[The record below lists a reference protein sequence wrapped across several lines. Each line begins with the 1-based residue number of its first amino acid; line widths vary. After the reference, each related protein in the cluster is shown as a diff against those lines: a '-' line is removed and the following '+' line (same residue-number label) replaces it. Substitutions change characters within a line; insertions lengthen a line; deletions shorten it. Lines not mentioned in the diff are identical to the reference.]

1 MKRICLSIIIWSI
14 LIPRIYAQPGLY
26 DYEHLSHWRAV
37 LNTPGGDLAFQMNI
51 NTFVPGI
58 LLNVELINGNEV
70 INLELK
76 KDTLIDGNDTILVSH
91 PNIKSKDTFSF
102 RMAVFNTEIRAKFA
116 DDIKSM
122 NGIWYDHSR
131 PGNYYL
137 PFHAELIPAN
147 EKIYRFIK
155 NPLPAKANISGRY
168 DAVFKDESS
177 TDSTIAIFEQK
188 ENHLTGT
195 FLTTTGDY
203 RFLEGEVSADSF
215 YLSAFD
221 GSHAFLFKGEI
232 HDDGTLS
239 GGYWSGKHYHANF
252 TAMKNENA
260 KLPDPKK
267 LTYLNDGYSKIEFS
281 FPDENGNLISLD
293 DERFKNKVVVIQIT
307 GSWCPNCMDETS
319 YMSEVE
325 EKYKNKDLA
334 IVALSF
340 ERQPDP
346 QNFKINID
354 RLKNHFGID
363 YLYLNAGLPKNAS
376 DALPMLNH
384 VMGFPTT
391 IILNKKHEVTEIYTG
406 FNGPATGQLF
416 LDYQKDF
423 EELVERLMN
432 DQ

>member
-1 MKRICLSIIIWSI
+1 MRKDSIRKANLMLFIFLLCTSG
-14 LIPRIYAQPGLY
+14 YAQVARMIHP
-26 DYEHLSHWRAV
+26 DYRAA
-37 LNTPGGDLAFQMNI
+37 LQTPGGELPFN
-51 NTFVPGI
+51 
-58 LLNVELINGNEV
+58 LNLSLMENDYELYGFEIINGNEV
-70 INLELK
+70 INSDQWDLMVY
-76 KDTLIDGNDTILVSH
+76 DTLINEMIYHQL
-91 PNIKSKDTFSF
+91 DTFHIHF
-102 RMAVFNTEIRAKFA
+102 PVFNTEIVARFSN
-116 DDIKSM
+116 DRSLFS
-122 NGIWYDHSR
+122 GYWVDHSR

-155 NPLPAKANISGRY
+155 NPFPAKANISGRY

-177 TDSTIAIFEQK
+177 SDSTVAIFEQK

-221 GSHAFLFKGEI
+221 GSHAFLFKGKI
-232 HDDGTLS
+232 NDDGSLD

-252 TAMKNENA
+252 TATKNINA

-267 LTYLNDGYSKIEFS
+267 LTYLKPGYDKIEFS
-281 FPDENGNLISLD
+281 FPDENGNLVSLND
-293 DERFKNKVVVIQIT
+293 DRFKNKVVVIQIT

-354 RLKNHFGID
+354 RLKNYFGID

-376 DALPMLNH
+376 DALPMLNR

-391 IILNKKHEVTEIYTG
+391 IILNKKQEVAEIYTG

-423 EELVERLMN
+423 EELIDALLRE
-432 DQ
+432 

>member
-1 MKRICLSIIIWSI
+1 MKKIKLFLLVIIVWTAALLPLS
-14 LIPRIYAQPGLY
+14 AQPGSPFPTNYVSLQALLDSVITY
-26 DYEHLSHWRAV
+26 RAV
-37 LNTPGGDLAFQMNI
+37 LLTPGG
-51 NTFVPGI
+51 
-58 LLNVELINGNEV
+58 ELPFRLQLPAVLFEGKIQGEIINGNEV
-70 INLELK
+70 INVTGKMLN
-76 KDTLIDGNDTILVSH
+76 DTLSLDF
-91 PNIKSKDTFSF
+91 P
-102 RMAVFNTEIRAKFA
+102 VFNTEIVGRYYIGSQTF
-116 DDIKSM
+116 D
-122 NGIWYDHSR
+122 GFWYDHSR
-131 PGNYYL
+131 SGNYGL
-137 PFHAELIPAN
+137 PFYAIAN
-147 EKIYRFIK
+147 ENYRFIQ
-155 NPLPAKANISGRY
+155 NPYTPSINISGRY
-168 DAVFKDESS
+168 DAVFKDETS
-177 TDSTIAIFEQK
+177 TDSTVAILHLDG
-188 ENHLTGT
+188 NHLTGT

-203 RFLEGEVSADSF
+203 RFLEGDVSNNMF

-221 GSHAFLFKGEI
+221 GSHAFLFKGKI
-232 HDDGTLS
+232 NDDGTLI
-239 GGYWSGKHYHANF
+239 GDYWSGKHYHAKF
-252 TAMKNENA
+252 TAVKNENA
-260 KLPDPKK
+260 KLPDPTK
-267 LTYLNDGYSKIEFS
+267 LTYLKEGYSKIEFS
-281 FPDENGNLISLD
+281 FPDENGNLISLE

-376 DALPMLNH
+376 EVLPMLNH

-391 IILNKKHEVTEIYTG
+391 IILNKKHEVAEIYTG

>member
-1 MKRICLSIIIWSI
+1 MKKIKLFLFVIIVWTVALLPLS
-14 LIPRIYAQPGLY
+14 AQPGSTFPTNYVSLRDSVITY
-26 DYEHLSHWRAV
+26 RAV
-37 LNTPGGDLAFQMNI
+37 LLTPGG
-51 NTFVPGI
+51 
-58 LLNVELINGNEV
+58 ELPFSLTIALKNNSIIAEIANGHEV
-70 INLELK
+70 INLSSDNYWFEGHGWLDLK
-76 KDTLIDGNDTILVSH
+76 FPVFNSEIILPWPPDTNKIDGYWRDN
-91 PNIKSKDTFSF
+91 
-102 RMAVFNTEIRAKFA
+102 
-116 DDIKSM
+116 
-122 NGIWYDHSR
+122 SR
-131 PGNYYL
+131 PGNYL
-137 PFHAELIPAN
+137 LDFHAIQN
-147 EKIYRFIK
+147 ENYRFVK

-177 TDSTIAIFEQK
+177 SDSTVAIFEQK

-221 GSHAFLFKGEI
+221 GSHAFLFKGKI
-232 HDDGTLS
+232 NDDGSLD

-252 TAMKNENA
+252 TATKNINA

-267 LTYLNDGYSKIEFS
+267 FTYLKDGYSKIEFS
-281 FPDENGNLISLD
+281 FPDENGKLISLE

-307 GSWCPNCMDETS
+307 GTWCPNCMDETS

-325 EKYKNKDLA
+325 EKFKNKELA

-354 RLKNHFGID
+354 RLKNYFGID

-376 DALPMLNH
+376 DALPMLNR

-391 IILNKKHEVTEIYTG
+391 IILNKKQEVAEIYTG

-423 EELVERLMN
+423 EELIDALLRE
-432 DQ
+432 

>member
-1 MKRICLSIIIWSI
+1 MKKIKLFLFVIVVWTVALLPLS
-14 LIPRIYAQPGLY
+14 AQPSPPFPTHY
-26 DYEHLSHWRAV
+26 VSMPDSEITYRAV
-37 LNTPGGDLAFQMNI
+37 LLTPGGELPFSLNI
-51 NTFVPGI
+51 V
-58 LLNVELINGNEV
+58 LIHDSIRAEIANGNEV
-70 INLELK
+70 INLSPSHFWFEGHGWLDLK
-76 KDTLIDGNDTILVSH
+76 F
-91 PNIKSKDTFSF
+91 P
-102 RMAVFNTEIRAKFA
+102 VFNTEIILGWPPDTNKIGGYWR
-116 DDIKSM
+116 D
-122 NGIWYDHSR
+122 NSR
-131 PGNYYL
+131 PGNYL
-137 PFHAELIPAN
+137 LDFHAIQDEN
-147 EKIYRFIK
+147 YRYIK
-155 NPLPAKANISGRY
+155 NPLPPKLNISGRY
-168 DAVFKDESS
+168 DAIFKDESS
-177 TDSTIAIFEQK
+177 MDSTVAIFEQK

-203 RFLEGEVSADSF
+203 RFLEGDVSADSF

-221 GSHAFLFKGEI
+221 GSHAFLFKGKI
-232 HDDGTLS
+232 NDDGTLS

-252 TAMKNENA
+252 TAVKNENA

-267 LTYLNDGYSKIEFS
+267 LTYLKEGYSKIEFA
-281 FPDENGNLISLD
+281 FPDEDGNMVSLN
-293 DERFKNKVVVIQIT
+293 DERFKNKVVIIQIT

-319 YMSEVE
+319 YISEVE

-354 RLKNHFGID
+354 RLKKYFGID
-363 YLYLNAGLPKNAS
+363 YLYLNAGLPKNAG

-391 IILNKKHEVTEIYTG
+391 IILNKKHEVAEIYTG

-423 EELVERLMN
+423 EELIDALLKE
-432 DQ
+432 

>member
-1 MKRICLSIIIWSI
+1 MKKNVFVYI
-14 LIPRIYAQPGLY
+14 LGFLFFSTGFCQNTTQLTQI
-26 DYEHLSHWRAV
+26 HSVWRAA
-37 LNTPGGDLAFQMNI
+37 LITPGGELPFLLTLNNYKGRFQFNSGEI
-51 NTFVPGI
+51 Q
-58 LLNVELINGNEV
+58 NGNEI
-70 INLELK
+70 INISAWYFAYLDTTDFSERGYTDSFSLEF
-76 KDTLIDGNDTILVSH
+76 
-91 PNIKSKDTFSF
+91 P
-102 RMAVFNTEIRAKFA
+102 VFNTEIITKMSKTREV
-116 DDIKSM
+116 I
-122 NGIWYDHSR
+122 NGFWFDHSR

-137 PFHAELIPAN
+137 PFHAELIPEN

-155 NPLPAKANISGRY
+155 NPLPAKKNISGRY
-168 DAVFKDESS
+168 DAIFKDESS
-177 TDSTIAIFEQK
+177 TDSTVAIFEQK

-221 GSHAFLFKGEI
+221 GSHAFLFKGKI
-232 HDDGTLS
+232 NDDGTLS

-252 TAMKNENA
+252 TAVKNENA

-267 LTYLNDGYSKIEFS
+267 LTYLKEGYSKMEFS
-281 FPDENGNLISLD
+281 FPDENENLISLE

-319 YMSEVE
+319 YMSEVA

-391 IILNKKHEVTEIYTG
+391 IILNKKHEVAEIYTG

-416 LDYQKDF
+416 LGYQKDF
-423 EELVERLMN
+423 EELIDALLTE
-432 DQ
+432 